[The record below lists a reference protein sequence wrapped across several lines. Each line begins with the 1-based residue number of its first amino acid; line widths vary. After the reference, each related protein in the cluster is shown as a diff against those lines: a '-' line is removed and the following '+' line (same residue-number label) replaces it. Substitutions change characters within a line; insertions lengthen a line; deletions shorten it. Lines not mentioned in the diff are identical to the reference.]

1 MLNVNVLFHY
11 ESFIVLSITLESSD
25 TFFFF
30 CQILFLFI
38 LFTKFCL
45 LLNFTFKIGK
55 NPVRQNNHGKYL
67 KTF

>member
-1 MLNVNVLFHY
+1 MLMFAFIKNI
-11 ESFIVLSITLESSD
+11 SFQIGLGISLELD